1 MPFFI
6 SLIVLKFVWVICMKE
21 ENIEMV
27 REFDREEDSI
37 FLYED
42 MIREIIEKRIVQLKN
57 LNSNEWNLFSDASY
71 ELFKGYQYLIEALEL
86 HGQSSKTIKLAKE
99 ALEYA
104 QVYRKYVDDRYM
116 QRFSDTYLKIIK
128 KYKVEL

>member
-6 SLIVLKFVWVICMKE
+6 SFIVLKFVWVIYMKE

-27 REFDREEDSI
+27 REFDKEEDSI

-71 ELFKGYQYLIEALEL
+71 ELFK
-86 HGQSSKTIKLAKE
+86 
-99 ALEYA
+99 
-104 QVYRKYVDDRYM
+104 
-116 QRFSDTYLKIIK
+116 
-128 KYKVEL
+128 